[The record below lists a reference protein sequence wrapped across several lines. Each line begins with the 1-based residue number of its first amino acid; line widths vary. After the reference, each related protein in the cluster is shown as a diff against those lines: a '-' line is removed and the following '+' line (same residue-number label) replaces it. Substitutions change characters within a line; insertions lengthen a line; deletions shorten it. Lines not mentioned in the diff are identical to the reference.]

1 MKQTENIIS
10 EQIITGGGHHQI
22 DLISI
27 IIRINRE
34 ETWKTMRDMGDQGGK
49 HKIRE
54 ENMID
59 REETWKTIR
68 NQNRPGRKT

>member
-34 ETWKTMRDMGDQGGK
+34 ENMKSEEDQGRK
-49 HKIRE
+49 TE
-54 ENMID
+54 STW
-59 REETWKTIR
+59 EETWKTR
-68 NQNRPGRKT
+68 RKT